1 MKSLWACALL
11 SFTGIQLIVA
21 QSPQWEWVSG
31 FGSANTEIFNA
42 IKVDH
47 SGNVICGGN
56 FENTIDF
63 DPGVGTTNLSATS
76 TDAVVAKYDGNGN
89 FMWAF
94 KVGGWAMDRVSFVD
108 VDAQNNIYISGLFR
122 GTADFNPGSG
132 TFNLTSPNDQTN
144 SFLMKVDA
152 NGVFQWAKM
161 YFAVNGVTNKG
172 LAVDQGTGDVYFTG
186 YYYATVD
193 MNPNDGTAGAYNAG
207 NEDFF
212 ISKLDTDGNFIRGV
226 RFGDVSTQNISAIV
240 VRPDNGNVIIG
251 GHFFG
256 SFDTDPSID
265 STRTITTTQAGTAD
279 SYVIQLDSSFQWVMT
294 KQITG
299 PFNQILYGLDY
310 FPGNGGHIGVTGNYS
325 DIVDL
330 DPSENAYPLSLLNNN
345 GTIFI
350 AQWTAEGEFEWAQS
364 LGSTSG
370 NDFGNEIEYDE
381 FGNMITT
388 GVVGGVIDI
397 NPGSD
402 SLIYGVGAIT
412 TGAYIIKLNTAGHFL
427 WGKFI
432 DSYPSS
438 IGPFVDTA
446 PDRSLYVAGTFDP
459 PSVEF
464 DSITL
469 DMTTYADI
477 FVGRIGCTNATFTDV
492 HSCGSYTNGS
502 GDVLTESGIY
512 ADTLINASGCDSL
525 SGIQLYIHQPD
536 YFSFT
541 TQSCESYVLPSGQD
555 TVYTSGS
562 YQDVL
567 INQFGCDSILTID
580 VEVIQPVQ
588 SFITAT
594 ACGSYLSP
602 DGEEW
607 WTVSGLYQDT
617 LISQYGC
624 DSIVNVDLLL
634 QNSTGVLE
642 VSDCHS
648 YLSPDGLETWT
659 ESGIYYDTLIN
670 QLGCD
675 SIVTVF
681 LSILTDEVSIQ
692 ETACF
697 EFTSPSGQYVWSESG
712 LYTDTLTNSYGC
724 DSIIHFDLTIVDVSN
739 EVTQIENMLVCAQED
754 AEYQWLDCNNNQ
766 EPIADEVYFIYELTE
781 NGSYAVT
788 ITNDGCT
795 VVSDCV
801 EVTNI
806 GVSANILPQGF
817 HLFPMPCTDYLQW
830 TSGEWVVTTELYSS
844 DGHMVMRRSN
854 QTDRLNLPVN
864 LSPGFYM
871 MKFYGQQQVWFVP
884 VLVQ

>member
-1 MKSLWACALL
+1 
-11 SFTGIQLIVA
+11 
-21 QSPQWEWVSG
+21 
-31 FGSANTEIFNA
+31 
-42 IKVDH
+42 
-47 SGNVICGGN
+47 
-56 FENTIDF
+56 
-63 DPGVGTTNLSATS
+63 
-76 TDAVVAKYDGNGN
+76 
-89 FMWAF
+89 
-94 KVGGWAMDRVSFVD
+94 MD
-108 VDAQNNIYISGLFR
+108 
-122 GTADFNPGSG
+122 
-132 TFNLTSPNDQTN
+132 PND
-144 SFLMKVDA
+144 VA
-152 NGVFQWAKM
+152 
-161 YFAVNGVTNKG
+161 
-172 LAVDQGTGDVYFTG
+172 
-186 YYYATVD
+186 
-193 MNPNDGTAGAYNAG
+193 AGAYNAG
-207 NEDFF
+207 SEDFF

-226 RFGDVSTQNISAIV
+226 RFGDVSTQNISALV

-299 PFNQILYGLDY
+299 PFNQILYGLNY
-310 FPGNGGHIGVTGNYS
+310 FPGNGGHIGLTGNYS
-325 DIVDL
+325 DVADL
-330 DPSENAYPLSLLNNN
+330 DPSDNTYALNLLDNN
-345 GTIFI
+345 GSIFI

-370 NDFGNEIEYDE
+370 NDYGNEIAFDE
-381 FGNMITT
+381 WGNLIAT
-388 GVVGGVIDI
+388 GSVAGIIDI

-402 SLIYGVGAIT
+402 ESLFGDAGSSS
-412 TGAYIIKLNTAGHFL
+412 GAYIIELNIAGHYL

-432 DSYPSS
+432 PDYPSTV
-438 IGPFVDTA
+438 GPFVDTSA
-446 PDRSLYVAGTFDP
+446 DGSLLVAGTYGQAALTYDA
-459 PSVEF
+459 
-464 DSITL
+464 ITL
-469 DMTTYADI
+469 DYNASGDI
-477 FVGRIGCTNATFTDV
+477 LLGKVGCENATFTDV

-555 TVYTSGS
+555 TVFSSGI

-567 INQFGCDSILTID
+567 INQFGCDSILSID
-580 VEVIQPVQ
+580 VELIQPAQ

-659 ESGIYYDTLIN
+659 ESGIYYDTLVN
-670 QLGCD
+670 HLGCD

-712 LYTDTLTNSYGC
+712 LYTDTLMNSYGC
-724 DSIIHFDLTIVDVSN
+724 DSIIHFDLTIVDVNN

-754 AEYQWLDCNNNQ
+754 AAYQWLDCNNQNEIIQ
-766 EPIADEVYFIYELTE
+766 DEIYQVFELSA
-781 NGSYAVT
+781 NGSYAVSV
-788 ITNDGCT
+788 DYGGCT
-795 VVSDCV
+795 SVSNCI

-806 GVSANILPQGF
+806 NVSEHTPPGDFN
-817 HLFPMPCTDYLQW
+817 LFPLPCTDFIQW
-830 TSGEWVVTTELYSS
+830 TTKEIVLSVELFSPDGRVVLSEANKSNKLNVPSHLAPGLY
-844 DGHMVMRRSN
+844 V
-854 QTDRLNLPVN
+854 
-864 LSPGFYM
+864 
-871 MKFYGQQQVWFVP
+871 MKFSAAKHVWCVP
-884 VLVQ
+884 VVLQ